1 MIGALERHE
10 QFLRL
15 LIVFATPAPSNGHSQ
30 TRSVVGG
37 RRHEVLERTRTQ
49 FGLACGDNP
58 DDPLTQL
65 LAPFVLAA
73 VDAAFV
79 AHQAD
84 PELTLERIPPL
95 RPVAADYPEDAWR
108 RRHPMTTCA

>member
-1 MIGALERHE
+1 M
-10 QFLRL
+10 
-15 LIVFATPAPSNGHSQ
+15 
-30 TRSVVGG
+30 
-37 RRHEVLERTRTQ
+37 LERTRTQ
-49 FGLACGDNP
+49 FGLACGDDP

-84 PELTLERIPPL
+84 PELTLERIPSPFAL
-95 RPVAADYPEDAWR
+95 SLPTIPRTLGADGIR
-108 RRHPMTTCA
+108 